1 MNNKPTAIIIL
12 STILIVGVA
21 LVVSPRHSPNTYDDT
36 VATSS
41 SSTSTP
47 DTLSVNLFFY
57 RPQSDMDE
65 NGELQCS
72 SEGLAA
78 VSREIEYT
86 ETPLPETLRLL
97 LEGDLSLSER
107 QAGIT
112 TEFPIDGL
120 ELVGVS
126 VKDRVAT
133 VALDD
138 PNQNTSG
145 GACRAQVLRSQITNT
160 ALQFSDVSE
169 VRFIPET
176 LFQP

>member
-1 MNNKPTAIIIL
+1 MKNKPAVIIIL
-12 STILIVGVA
+12 SSILIVGIA
-21 LVVSPRHSPNTYDDT
+21 LVVSPRHAPNTYDET
-36 VATSS
+36 AATSS
-41 SSTSTP
+41 SATSTP
-47 DTLSVNLFFY
+47 DTRSVKLFFY

-65 NGELQCS
+65 NGDLKCS
-72 SEGLAA
+72 SDGLAA

-86 ETPLPETLRLL
+86 ETPLADTLTLL

-112 TEFPIDGL
+112 TEFPVDGL
-120 ELVGVS
+120 ELVGVT
-126 VKDRVAT
+126 VNDEVAT
-133 VALDD
+133 IALDD

-145 GACRAQVLRSQITNT
+145 GACRAQVLKSQITNT
-160 ALQFSDVSE
+160 ALQFAHVSE